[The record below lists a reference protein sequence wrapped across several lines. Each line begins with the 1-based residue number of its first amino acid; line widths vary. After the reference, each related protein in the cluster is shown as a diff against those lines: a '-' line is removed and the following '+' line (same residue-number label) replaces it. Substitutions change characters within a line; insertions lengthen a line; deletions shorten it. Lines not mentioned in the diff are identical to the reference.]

1 MVPLQQQYLTFC
13 FLFPTISFKF
23 VCFFTVK
30 QLRSDVKCAAHT
42 FVLAHQQSWAG
53 KAIIYSTATELHSF
67 GRRNYRVGGARWVI
81 NKEVFITPILFF
93 RMVSVPHKI
102 LPATLLAAFII
113 FLFACD
119 FFFYLFVCLG
129 CFFLVC
135 VYFVLFCN
143 TRETSFLRGCMC
155 CTANTVAEA
164 NPGGHQA
171 GFFGSTVT
179 FHSGPYGGLVLP
191 SSC

>member
-1 MVPLQQQYLTFC
+1 MGIEHDRVCGFWRNLEHRNVTQRSSMVPLQQQYLTFC

-30 QLRSDVKCAAHT
+30 QLRSDVKWAAHT

-67 GRRNYRVGGARWVI
+67 GRRNYRVGGARWAI
-81 NKEVFITPILFF
+81 NKEVCITPILFF

-119 FFFYLFVCLG
+119 FFFVFSFVCLFG
-129 CFFLVC
+129 LLFFCVC
-135 VYFVLFCN
+135 VFC
-143 TRETSFLRGCMC
+143 
-155 CTANTVAEA
+155 
-164 NPGGHQA
+164 
-171 GFFGSTVT
+171 
-179 FHSGPYGGLVLP
+179 LVLQHQRNIL
-191 SSC
+191 SARLYGLCCKHCCWG